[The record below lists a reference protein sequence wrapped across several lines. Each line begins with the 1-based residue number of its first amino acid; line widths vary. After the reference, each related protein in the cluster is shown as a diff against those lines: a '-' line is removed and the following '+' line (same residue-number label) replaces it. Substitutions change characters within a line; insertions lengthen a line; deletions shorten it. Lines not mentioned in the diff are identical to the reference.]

1 MKDYKVGGLMGL
13 QNEVDHYLSRF
24 GISKS
29 HMAKI
34 LDISIQQLS
43 GWTNE
48 RLVLPD
54 YHIGKIRQYVDT
66 LKKVDDFLQENSLV
80 L

>member
-13 QNEVDHYLSRF
+13 QNEVNHYLSRF

-54 YHIGKIRQYVDT
+54 YHIEKIQQYIDT
-66 LKKVDDFLQENSLV
+66 LKKVDDYLKENSLV